1 MKRPTDVNTHT
12 LRQWEGLQSLISS
25 HTNEKAINLILAVE
39 TPTVGKAT
47 FSSFM
52 KRFSAYQFQQVQTK
66 IPTEASLKQHLQA
79 LSKSYKFS
87 DNRTLIR
94 HLLYPESG
102 LLHLYM
108 EGQAEIFDLLDHYQ
122 VWRTH
127 GRSINIHWTDFF
139 GLSLMAQYPS
149 PAEEHGHIFTFF
161 DSQLSEESSPEI
173 DFSHLRLLV
182 KEGEIGPDNSNTYF
196 SLLTSLVGL
205 SPNSVKALPQLLDG
219 EKLSPEQLLFLH
231 GELDFRFGELESAYE
246 KLSQLG
252 PEYNFS
258 EDQLRLIWSRQVH
271 HLIDSQENS
280 QAVSI
285 IQKIGSSFIN
295 KELFQEAGNLF
306 NHWGKV
312 FLRKGSLAEAAV
324 LFEESL
330 SSVSYA
336 QSPELELAL
345 HHQLSIA
352 YQEDQEKREYHEQ
365 TALQLSQ
372 QHNLSFTNKRLN
384 PTSRTQQETA
394 GKKEEVKL
402 GRRGFLGK
410 FFRLSEDD

>member
-1 MKRPTDVNTHT
+1 M
-12 LRQWEGLQSLISS
+12 L
-25 HTNEKAINLILAVE
+25 
-39 TPTVGKAT
+39 
-47 FSSFM
+47 
-52 KRFSAYQFQQVQTK
+52 
-66 IPTEASLKQHLQA
+66 
-79 LSKSYKFS
+79 
-87 DNRTLIR
+87 
-94 HLLYPESG
+94 
-102 LLHLYM
+102 
-108 EGQAEIFDLLDHYQ
+108 
-122 VWRTH
+122 
-127 GRSINIHWTDFF
+127 
-139 GLSLMAQYPS
+139 
-149 PAEEHGHIFTFF
+149 
-161 DSQLSEESSPEI
+161 
-173 DFSHLRLLV
+173 
-182 KEGEIGPDNSNTYF
+182 
-196 SLLTSLVGL
+196 GL
-205 SPNSVKALPQLLDG
+205 SPSSVKALPQLLDG
-219 EKLSPEQLLFLH
+219 EKLSPEQLLFLY

-252 PEYNFS
+252 PEHNFS

-271 HLIDSQENS
+271 YLIDSQENS
-280 QAVSI
+280 QAGSI

-312 FLRKGSLAEAAV
+312 FLRKGSLADAAV

-330 SSVSYA
+330 SSVSYV

-384 PTSRTQQETA
+384 PTPKVQQETA
-394 GKKEEVKL
+394 EKKEEVKL